1 MKKRKKNMGKET
13 QNKMR
18 KINKKFQTKLLIF
31 GYWLFFLQI
40 QRKIISVIVF
50 CISFEFIK
58 ALLSKSMP
66 KFPGKRSDV
75 SDQETSFA

>member
-58 ALLSKSMP
+58 ALLSKSMH